1 MGGSL
6 IPFLGN
12 CDQSLQFSSLKKTRN
27 LLYIINLWFTDKIQE
42 EWLQIGE
49 KGVMEDL
56 YLGISRSCYN
66 KIITRGPRTT
76 FDCVIVYA
84 R

>member
-1 MGGSL
+1 MG
-6 IPFLGN
+6 N
-12 CDQSLQFSSLKKTRN
+12 YDQSLQFSSLKRTQN
-27 LLYIINLWFTDKIQE
+27 LPYIINLWFTDKIQKE
-42 EWLQIGE
+42 SLEIGE
-49 KGVMEDL
+49 KGVMEGL